1 VTPMSRVRCFVAMP
15 FLAKLNY
22 FYLYLQNYLEKNYN
36 LQVERGDYS
45 IATGPILDKIKRQI
59 RTADLLI
66 GDVSGSNPNVFYEL
80 GLADAWDK
88 KIILITSDPVE
99 EAPVDIRH
107 LELIQYDLARNV
119 EFLSALNKAI
129 YSTLVQGYASLY
141 EKALTILQEF
151 NSASGRHYIGA
162 SREQFQSNV
171 MKWESRSGIP
181 GDEDR
186 IALTGFLLPKILENP
201 TDIKILREV
210 STWLESLENSQ

>member
-1 VTPMSRVRCFVAMP
+1 MSRVRCFVAMP

-22 FYLYLQNYLEKNYN
+22 FYLYLQNYPEKNYN
-36 LQVERGDYS
+36 LHVERGDYS

-66 GDVSGSNPNVFYEL
+66 GDVSGNNPNVFYEL

-107 LELIQYDLARNV
+107 LELIQYDLARDV
-119 EFLSALNKAI
+119 EFLSGLNKAI
-129 YSTLVQGYASLY
+129 YSTLVQGYTSLY

-171 MKWESRSGIP
+171 MKWESQSGIP

-186 IALTGFLLPKILENP
+186 IALTEFLLPKILENP
-201 TDIKILREV
+201 TDIEILREV